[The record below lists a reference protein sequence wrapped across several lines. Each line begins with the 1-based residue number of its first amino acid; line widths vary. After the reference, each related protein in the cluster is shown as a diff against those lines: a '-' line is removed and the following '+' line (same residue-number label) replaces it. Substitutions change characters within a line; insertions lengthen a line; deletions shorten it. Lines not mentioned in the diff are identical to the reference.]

1 MYKRLTPKRDFMYT
15 IEVTLRGT
23 PLSLAVQRKE
33 TADAEALYQKILTA
47 VQSSTPELLE
57 LTCDRDTD
65 KKIGLLSNEISAVQ
79 LSDKSSGGGG
89 AKVPGFF
96 ATANS

>member
-1 MYKRLTPKRDFMYT
+1 MYT

-23 PLSLAVQRKE
+23 PLALSVQRKE
-33 TADAEALYQKILTA
+33 TEDAEALYQKILKA
-47 VQSSTPELLE
+47 LQSSTPQLLE

-65 KKIGLLSNEISAVQ
+65 KKVGVLSNEISAVQ
-79 LSDKSSGGGG
+79 ISDKSSSGGG

-96 ATANS
+96 AAANP